1 MGADPAEL
9 QREIAAQRR
18 LIEGK
23 VDALRQRIKGDVESA
38 REDIRG
44 MKDRLP
50 GSNGHSTSEV
60 EVHDDGEREPRP
72 AASFSL
78 DGIEVLGY
86 DLGKL
91 GLDERVGSH
100 PMSSMAM
107 AVGAGLI
114 LGMMNGSKEQ
124 RERDYRRSYRDDRRR
139 GGGFFGPLMT
149 ALEDRTHDEIGR
161 FVNQAADR
169 IKHGQP
175 GRAVEP
181 EPQTRGQ
188 RHGNGH
194 GAPPESVPREAPARI
209 AN

>member
-23 VDALRQRIKGDVESA
+23 VDALRERIRSDVSSA
-38 REDIRG
+38 REEIRG
-44 MKDRLP
+44 LKDRLP
-50 GSNGHSTSEV
+50 GGDGHTTAEV
-60 EVHDDGEREPRP
+60 EVHDDGREARP
-72 AASFSL
+72 TGSFSL

-91 GLDERVGSH
+91 GLEDRVGSH

-107 AVGAGLI
+107 AVGAGLV
-114 LGMMNGSKEQ
+114 LGMMSGADEQ

-139 GGGFFGPLMT
+139 GGGGFFAPLMT
-149 ALEDRTHDEIGR
+149 ALEDRTQDEIGR

-175 GRAVEP
+175 GRSESKQAG
-181 EPQTRGQ
+181 GQ
-188 RHGNGH
+188 HYGNGH
-194 GAPPESVPREAPARI
+194 KSPSDEAPREAPARI